1 MPDNKDRV
9 LDVPRVDEENGATKD
24 AEVPKNDRDDTLA
37 FPLRGNPLRHKPHE
51 KTGLTEKPDDDPKI
65 PRKEGHGDVQYR
77 LPEANLQGI
86 LLPVM
91 SRNPHISVVI
101 PAHNE
106 AENILPLYEE
116 LCRALSALRKT
127 YEIIFID
134 DGSTD
139 ATFDRLAALAASD
152 GSVRVIRFRRNFG
165 QTAAMDAGFKH
176 ARGSVIVTLD
186 ADLQNDPDDIE
197 MLVQKLEQGF
207 DVVSGWRKERR
218 DPLSKRAISAGA
230 NLLRKIVLRDII
242 HDSGCTLKA
251 YRREAVEHLSLY
263 GEMHRFIPALVEA
276 RGFRVGEAVVRH
288 RLRRFGTTK
297 YRFSRVIKGF
307 MDMLVIKFWM
317 QYGTRPAHLFGGI
330 GMGVGA
336 LGFIIAL
343 ILSAEKLFLGASLSN
358 RPLLLLSALLIL
370 FGTQLVIFGLLAD
383 IMVKVYYDSKERDAY
398 SIERILN

>member
-1 MPDNKDRV
+1 
-9 LDVPRVDEENGATKD
+9 
-24 AEVPKNDRDDTLA
+24 
-37 FPLRGNPLRHKPHE
+37 
-51 KTGLTEKPDDDPKI
+51 
-65 PRKEGHGDVQYR
+65 
-77 LPEANLQGI
+77 
-86 LLPVM
+86 M